1 MKMQTMTTLN
11 EDLTYEAC
19 IAIQRT
25 LTALSEA
32 AGGASPER
40 LFDRLSVRPLKELLY
55 AWYLQGYMDAREEYE
70 NVLPSLT
77 NDLLVP

>member
-1 MKMQTMTTLN
+1 MKMKTLSDLN

-25 LTALSEA
+25 LTVLSEA
-32 AGGASPER
+32 ASGASPEC
-40 LFDRLSVRPLKELLY
+40 LFDRFSARPLKELLY

-70 NVLPSLT
+70 VL
-77 NDLLVP
+77 